1 MLNNRHNL
9 IKIIPQRTFKK
20 IPWKNGKGV
29 TLELAI
35 NNQATLSNFDWR
47 LSIATVDS
55 NGEFSDFEGY
65 TRNLVLID
73 GNGVVLSHNKNQI
86 DRLENILDFSTFDG
100 KNKTVAKLISGPI
113 TDFNLMTRMK
123 DFTGSVET
131 FCGPHRVA
139 LKNSQLCFI
148 YGLNQKLDIVSKQA
162 QSTEN
167 MAAGDLIQISN
178 DGQSDIVVTG
188 QDFIV
193 VYIDK
198 R

>member
-9 IKIIPQRTFKK
+9 IKIIPQQTFKK

-100 KNKTVAKLISGPI
+100 KDKTIAKLISGPI

-123 DFTGSVET
+123 DFAGSVET
-131 FCGPHRVA
+131 FCGSHKVS

-148 YGLNQKLDIVSKQA
+148 YGLNRKLDIVSKQD
-162 QSTEN
+162 QTTEN